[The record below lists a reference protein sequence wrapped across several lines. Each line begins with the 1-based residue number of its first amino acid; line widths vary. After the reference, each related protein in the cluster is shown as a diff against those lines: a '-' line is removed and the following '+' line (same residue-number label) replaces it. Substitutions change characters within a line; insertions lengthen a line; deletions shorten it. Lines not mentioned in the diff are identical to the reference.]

1 MYFNVLPLN
10 PKVNWTVSTPWWARM
25 SFCKHFNFM
34 LKNKVFKTLFFFF
47 LQKIAVMSNVNSG
60 FLKSFS
66 LCNDYVNC
74 CVTWIYYKASIN
86 SIVKSWYGRRSKH
99 SIIQS
104 NARYFVSHTLPLTL
118 CLFHFYRLLLYS
130 FNTLY
135 LRQEVIREKVK
146 LKHRKKLQ
154 KLNK

>member
-1 MYFNVLPLN
+1 MELFLPLDEQECPFAN
-10 PKVNWTVSTPWWARM
+10 ILTSCWKTKS
-25 SFCKHFNFM
+25 
-34 LKNKVFKTLFFFF
+34 LKPLFFSFSF
-47 LQKIAVMSNVNSG
+47 LQKIAVMSNVNRV
-60 FLKSFS
+60 LKKSFS
-66 LCNDYVNC
+66 LCNDVNC

-104 NARYFVSHTLPLTL
+104 NARYFVSHTLPLPL
-118 CLFHFYRLLLYS
+118 CLFHFYRLLLYI

>member
-1 MYFNVLPLN
+1 MELFLPLDEQECPFANVLTSCW
-10 PKVNWTVSTPWWARM
+10 KTKS
-25 SFCKHFNFM
+25 
-34 LKNKVFKTLFFFF
+34 LKPLFFSFSF
-47 LQKIAVMSNVNSG
+47 LQKIAVMSNVNRV
-60 FLKSFS
+60 LKKSFS
-66 LCNDYVNC
+66 LCNDVNC

-104 NARYFVSHTLPLTL
+104 NARYFVSPTLPLIF
-118 CLFHFYRLLLYS
+118 CLFHFYRLLLYI